1 MDFVSKNSFALICYV
16 CMKKFE
22 NKHRLEVHMNIHDQE
37 NPYFCKVCD
46 KGFTNKYTYER
57 HVLQNHEEDEG
68 HYACK
73 ECNAS
78 FTLKRNL
85 DRHIAEKHSNTP
97 ENRYQC
103 GICEME
109 NNLNFNVNGGQPQS
123 FC

>member
-22 NKHRLEVHMNIHDQE
+22 NKYRLEDHMNIHDQG

-78 FTLKRNL
+78 FTFKREQRN
-85 DRHIAEKHSNTP
+85 IATRQKIGIGVAFVRKHSLEKIISCSIKEFNTTL
-97 ENRYQC
+97 
-103 GICEME
+103 M
-109 NNLNFNVNGGQPQS
+109 
-123 FC
+123 